1 MGAEV
6 AYMRKMVGKRADH
19 HLVKLQSMRD
29 GLPIISQLDIAQPL
43 GQLPQREQLADGP
56 NWRTRRL
63 RVFRSVVL
71 NKSFL
76 AAYQL
81 FIQLGQAGAVH

>member
-6 AYMRKMVGKRADH
+6 AYMREMVSKRADH
-19 HLVKLQSMRD
+19 HLIKLQAMRY
-29 GLPIISQLDIAQPL
+29 GLSIISQLDIAKPF

-56 NWRTRRL
+56 NWGTHRL
-63 RVFRSVVL
+63 RVFRAVVL

-81 FIQLGQAGAVH
+81 FIQTGQAGAVH